1 MEISNHWAILAWHS
15 QRWSIHKDKNIHM
28 HDYIYIIVRYTQTR
42 KTSENCK
49 RNMLTSQLENSEPP
63 EIKIGANEHP
73 IVKNVPFLFCF
84 PPSSKQGRVVIK
96 EIGGVCHL
104 SFQRK
109 KFSSVLQ
116 GDSVHF
122 FSTSHCHHPSRVKY
136 NVAGFRTWL
145 MIGSQTNLAHQN
157 VSSSR
162 NEIHFNTLMKTLQI
176 SESEKQTYII
186 SQITK
191 VYRSINI

>member
-1 MEISNHWAILAWHS
+1 
-15 QRWSIHKDKNIHM
+15 M
-28 HDYIYIIVRYTQTR
+28 HDYIYIYIYYSPVYAN
-42 KTSENCK
+42 EEK

-73 IVKNVPFLFCF
+73 IAKNVPFLFCF

-136 NVAGFRTWL
+136 NVAGFRT
-145 MIGSQTNLAHQN
+145 
-157 VSSSR
+157 
-162 NEIHFNTLMKTLQI
+162 
-176 SESEKQTYII
+176 
-186 SQITK
+186 
-191 VYRSINI
+191 